1 MITEGKG
8 HEFLHLYVPS
18 VMQTHTHAR
27 KGRKSNNL
35 PRKEET
41 FNHVTVYKG
50 RLVQNGKK
58 KETEYFRATRAEPM
72 GLHALSLRSLGRP

>member
-58 KETEYFRATRAEPM
+58 KKKLNTLERLEQNLWVYMHFHSEV
-72 GLHALSLRSLGRP
+72 

>member
-8 HEFLHLYVPS
+8 HAFLHSYVPS

-35 PRKEET
+35 HRKEET

-58 KETEYFRATRAEPM
+58 KKLDTSERLEQNLWVYMHFHSEV
-72 GLHALSLRSLGRP
+72 